1 MSGHILVGVDG
12 SPASDAAIAW
22 AVAEARLRGTGLQFL
37 TAYRFPLAFAG
48 TGANPSL
55 AAPDEQRDAEQI
67 LDAAIRDAGSALD
80 GMDVERRVV
89 PGEAPGHALVDASEH
104 AELLVLGVRGRGGLS
119 GIALGSVSRHCV
131 GRAHCPVVIVP
142 APD

>member
-12 SPASDAAIAW
+12 SPGSDAAIAW
-22 AVAEARLRGTGLQFL
+22 AVTEARLRGSGLLFL

-48 TGANPSL
+48 TGATPSL
-55 AAPDEQRDAEQI
+55 AAPDEQREAEQI
-67 LDAAIRDAGSALD
+67 LDAAIRAAGSLD
-80 GMDVERRVV
+80 GLDVERRVV
-89 PGEAPGHALVDASEH
+89 PGEAPGHALVEASEH
-104 AELLVLGVRGRGGLS
+104 ADLLVLGVRGRGGLS